1 MLEVLEPE
9 LNDLLGYWDRMRGDK
24 QMPARADID
33 PLNIPRLL
41 PHLALIETAE
51 SLGDFKYRLYGT
63 EVCEGFGHDRT
74 GARLGDLQEDVD
86 NYEEV
91 YSGYW
96 RVYADKAPDYFYGK
110 IVSLAKNFKRYS
122 RLLLPLSSDDEHV
135 DIILCGFL
143 FFAKELDRGVRET
156 TKFQPRYTKSE
167 RS

>member
-1 MLEVLEPE
+1 MQEVLESE
-9 LNDLLGYWDRMRGDK
+9 LNDLLGYWDCMRENK

-51 SLGDFKYRLYGT
+51 SLGDFRYRLYGT
-63 EVCEGFGHDRT
+63 GVCRGFGHDRT
-74 GARLGDLQEDVD
+74 GVRLHDLKEDVD

-96 RVYADKAPDYFYGK
+96 RVYVDKAPDYFYGK
-110 IVSLAKNFKRYS
+110 IVSLAKRYKRYS

-135 DIILCGFL
+135 DIILCGFI
-143 FFAKELDRGVRET
+143 FFTKELDRGVRGT
-156 TKFQPRYTKSE
+156 TDFQSR
-167 RS
+167 

>member
-1 MLEVLEPE
+1 MQEVLESE
-9 LNDLLGYWDRMRGDK
+9 LNDLLGYWRRMRGNK
-24 QMPARADID
+24 RMPARADID

-63 EVCEGFGHDRT
+63 EVCQGFGHDRT
-74 GARLGDLQEDVD
+74 GVRLGDLQEDVD

-96 RVYADKAPDYFYGK
+96 RVYADKVPDYFYGK
-110 IVSLAKNFKRYS
+110 IVSLAKNYKRYS

-135 DIILCGFL
+135 DIVLCGFL
-143 FFAKELDRGVRET
+143 FFAKELDRGVRVT
-156 TKFQPRYTKSE
+156 TKFQPR
-167 RS
+167 